1 MRYLHKGELKSA
13 DSEREQISDQ
23 QRETADLVVL
33 ISQDSPKTPS
43 GIYLV
48 EISLFEVF
56 LGVFTLWSDLFEI
69 YLFGISL

>member
-1 MRYLHKGELKSA
+1 MRYLHKGELKLA

-56 LGVFTLWSDLFEI
+56 LGVFTL
-69 YLFGISL
+69 